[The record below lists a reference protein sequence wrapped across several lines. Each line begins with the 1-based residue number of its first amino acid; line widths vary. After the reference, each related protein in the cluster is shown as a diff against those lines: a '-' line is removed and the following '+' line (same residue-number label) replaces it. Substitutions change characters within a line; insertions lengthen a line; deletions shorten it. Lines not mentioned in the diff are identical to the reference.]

1 VRQADE
7 LAQLESQHGFQT
19 IRMPIRRADDAKKLV
34 FAGKAD
40 AVLLTVS
47 AAVNES
53 IDILV
58 KNAHAAK
65 APTISQL
72 GGTAEHGVVLTL
84 NPSAIEQGE
93 AAARLVARLLRG
105 EAADEDFAPLFDRRA
120 EFGALLAEIGALRP
134 PRGVK
139 ALQVALR
146 HARRLR
152 KAFDQL
158 VAIDFFAGE
167 AQRQTAAALQ
177 ALEAAVASAQSPDEP
192 RVVAG
197 AAVPRLDRADYQAR
211 VWATRR
217 RPWVDR
223 LASAWLIRRCIDPA
237 ARFVWLK
244 SPADCPKRA
253 VGFDFDGA
261 AFTHVG
267 ARVTFETLLAAF
279 DLETPALRRLGVL
292 VHGMDAG
299 GVQPPEAA
307 GIERVLAGMLEAI
320 ADDDHLLQA
329 AAGVF
334 EGLLVAFEK
343 DSA

>member
-1 VRQADE
+1 MHW
-7 LAQLESQHGFQT
+7 QLLVLSLPTENAT
-19 IRMPIRRADDAKKLV
+19 ARMRAWRAL
-34 FAGKAD
+34 KACGA
-40 AVLLTVS
+40 AVLRDGVYALPDEGIHRATLATI
-47 AAVNES
+47 AADVRE
-53 IDILV
+53 
-58 KNAHAAK
+58 H
-65 APTISQL
+65 
-72 GGTAEHGVVLTL
+72 GGT
-84 NPSAIEQGE
+84 
-93 AAARLVARLLRG
+93 ARLLRG